1 MTKNGYYQVLRIRTE
16 ATAEEIE
23 AAFRREKREYEREGR
38 AFKGARAMELTEAY
52 EVLSDETRRRA
63 YDEEQNRPVMTMDQ
77 LEEKVER
84 EHVRTNFDRLID
96 DFVENPL
103 REVLYFIFLLILVLI
118 SKRLLG

>member
-1 MTKNGYYQVLRIRTE
+1 MTKNGYYKILRIRTD

-96 DFVENPL
+96 DFLENPL
-103 REVLYFIFLLILVLI
+103 REALYFLLMLIFVLVV
-118 SKRLLG
+118 RRWQG

>member
-1 MTKNGYYQVLRIRTE
+1 
-16 ATAEEIE
+16 
-23 AAFRREKREYEREGR
+23 
-38 AFKGARAMELTEAY
+38 MELTEAY